1 MLFRDSPEQ
10 AIFRE
15 ELRHFLDQELPSSEW
30 NMRNDREEMN
40 EDEAIFT
47 RSFRNKLAERGW
59 LTLGWPTVV
68 EQISL
73 CKRSIW
79 KRCLLEGPQGH
90 MIRVFGWQVQ
100 P

>member
-40 EDEAIFT
+40 EDEAVFT
-47 RSFRNKLAERGW
+47 RS
-59 LTLGWPTVV
+59 LTFIAGK
-68 EQISL
+68 
-73 CKRSIW
+73 C
-79 KRCLLEGPQGH
+79 
-90 MIRVFGWQVQ
+90 F
-100 P
+100 

>member
-47 RSFRNKLAERGW
+47 RSFRNKLAE
-59 LTLGWPTVV
+59 
-68 EQISL
+68 
-73 CKRSIW
+73 
-79 KRCLLEGPQGH
+79 
-90 MIRVFGWQVQ
+90 
-100 P
+100 